1 MVTPKR
7 LLYGAVILVGLIVA
21 YAGWT
26 EVKVWWK
33 TRELRAVEAATQ
45 QFKAELDTAKAQRE
59 ADLAEVAK
67 RDAQVKALTD
77 QIRAVVAAADRDRQ
91 ARLKAEQQ
99 AAAREP
105 ELARLR
111 GVVARL
117 EADRK
122 ALVPVSTVHEGVL
135 ELKRRGW

>member
-1 MVTPKR
+1 MSVKT
-7 LLYGAVILVGLIVA
+7 LAIAVGVLVVLLVG

-45 QFKAELDTAKAQRE
+45 QFQAALETAKAQRA

-67 RDAQVKALTD
+67 REAQVKALTD

-91 ARLKAEQQ
+91 ARLKAEAQ

-122 ALVPVSTVHEGVL
+122 ALVPVSTVTEGVL
-135 ELKRRGW
+135 ELKQRGW

>member
-1 MVTPKR
+1 MFTTKSV
-7 LLYGAVILVGLIVA
+7 LIGAAVIIAMIVA
-21 YAGWT
+21 YAGWV

-33 TRELRAVEAATQ
+33 TRELRAVEAATR
-45 QFKAELDTAKAQRE
+45 QFKEQLDTAKAQRD

-122 ALVPVSTVHEGVL
+122 ALVPVSTVHQGVL
-135 ELKRRGW
+135 ELQRRGW

>member
-1 MVTPKR
+1 MSVKT
-7 LLYGAVILVGLIVA
+7 LAIAVGVLVVLLVG

-33 TRELRAVEAATQ
+33 TRELKAVEAATH
-45 QFKAELDTAKAQRE
+45 QFKQELDTARAQRD

-91 ARLKAEQQ
+91 ARLKAEAQ

-122 ALVPVSTVHEGVL
+122 ALVPVSTVHEGIL
-135 ELKRRGW
+135 ELRKRGF